1 MYLECQLVFK
11 SYKPLNLE
19 KGMLFLTNI
28 KGEHAIRELNEVPRD
43 QEEFI
48 TINGYPVEPY
58 IVDIGNV
65 HLNEER
71 IVATPD
77 QIGWFDEGEHSDE
90 LSDISITNMND
101 ILEHFDGWIDL
112 EMVETEDGEDYVPI
126 LYNNKVTIRLP
137 DDYDDDEWD
146 DDIDDEEYE
155 EEDNK
160 DDYNA
165 IY

>member
-11 SYKPLNLE
+11 SYKPLTLE

-28 KGEHAIRELNEVPRD
+28 KGGHAIRELNEVPRD
-43 QEEFI
+43 QDEFI

-58 IVDIGNV
+58 IMDIGNV
-65 HLNEER
+65 NLKEEQ
-71 IVATPD
+71 IVATPE
-77 QIGWFDEGEHSDE
+77 QIGWFDEGDHSDE
-90 LSDISITNMND
+90 ISDLSVSNMND

-112 EMVETEDGEDYVPI
+112 EMEETEDGEYIPL

-137 DDYDDDEWD
+137 EDYDNDDWD
-146 DDIDDEEYE
+146 DDIDEEPE
-155 EEDNK
+155 ENDND